1 MKKILFS
8 ILLFCAYSQMHAAD
22 VKGKIID
29 AKSNRPLDFVN
40 VALLEPGSEKI
51 VSGAVS
57 DIDGN
62 FTIPSVKNGK
72 YNLHV
77 SFLGYHSYN
86 QNVAVSDGKSIDLG
100 SIKLQEDSQ
109 VLSEV
114 EVVGQGSQMRFE
126 IDRRVFSVD
135 QNIAA
140 AGGSATEVLENI
152 PSVEVDQEG
161 NISLRN
167 NESVEIWI
175 NGKPAGLTADNRG
188 QILQQMPAESIESI
202 ELITNPSAKF
212 NPEGTAGIINLVLKK
227 ERKAGYYGSANLG
240 AIYSDGAGLSGNG
253 GVNIN
258 YNSSNVDMY
267 ANIGYR
273 NMRRQSDG
281 LSKLTRFDDNGNI
294 FLIQNQNSYNSGS
307 FHGLFLRAGIDYH
320 INKKNT
326 IGLSGFGMLGGGDS
340 DNTIL
345 YTLDNMNGASDKFSS
360 LNNSKNN
367 RNNFNINLDYRHE
380 FDKPGTDLMVNL
392 SYSKFDGKGD
402 NYYNYIYEEP
412 LAYESKTSQHSNNG
426 NDRIQFKVDYTNK
439 MTETG
444 RLELGWQSHF
454 QNSND
459 KTNGFNLLTNAEL
472 PGYYNVFDY
481 QEQVHAAYV
490 TYGERFWNKF
500 SVQAGLRAEYLDRS
514 AGMKQYDEDGNL
526 VEDAIPYKPYFQL
539 FPSFYLGYSISERDE
554 IQLNYT
560 RRVNRPRG
568 WRINP
573 YRDYS
578 DSTNVSFGNPWL
590 TPEFSSAFEF
600 NYMKTW
606 DNHSLSSSL
615 YYRYTNDVI
624 QRISYI
630 APKSMES
637 TFMNVTRSSDAGLE
651 LVSRNRFFKIL
662 NLTSS
667 LNFYYRKVNEAT
679 YKNPL
684 NNLEEFI
691 PYSEGFSWNGRMMA
705 NLLFSPT
712 FSGQVTGNYSSPRV
726 MAQGE
731 QKARYSVDLGL
742 RKSFFNR
749 KLNVNLMVRDLF
761 NSRNNKSTTYGNG
774 FERYNESRWMSR
786 MYGVTLTYNFGNMNP
801 KPASRRNN
809 NDQNEMEMMN
819 EGEEL

>member
-8 ILLFCAYSQMHAAD
+8 ILLFCAHLPMHAAD
-22 VKGKIID
+22 IKGKIVE
-29 AKSNRPLDFVN
+29 ATTNRPLDFVN
-40 VALLEPGSEKI
+40 VVLSAPDSETI
-51 VSGAVS
+51 IAGAVS

-62 FTIPSVKNGK
+62 FTIPSVKNGT
-72 YNLHV
+72 YRLQI
-77 SFLGYHSYN
+77 SFLGYHAYN
-86 QNVAVSDGKSIDLG
+86 RDIAVGGGKNIELG
-100 SIKLQEDSQ
+100 SIKLYEDSQ
-109 VLSEV
+109 VLGEV
-114 EVVGQGSQMRFE
+114 EVIGQGSQMRFE

-140 AGGSATEVLENI
+140 AGGSVTEVLENI

-161 NISLRN
+161 NISMRN

-188 QILQQMPAESIESI
+188 QVLQQMPAESIESI

-240 AIYSDGAGLSGNG
+240 AIYSNGAGLSGNG
-253 GVNIN
+253 GININ
-258 YNSSNVDMY
+258 YNSSHVDMY
-267 ANIGYR
+267 ANVGYR
-273 NMRRQSDG
+273 NMKRQSDG
-281 LSKLTRFDDNGNI
+281 LSKLTRFDDNGHI
-294 FLIQNQNSYNSGS
+294 ILTQDQNSNNSGS
-307 FHGLFLRAGIDYH
+307 FHGLFLRAGIDVH

-326 IGLSGFGMLGGGDS
+326 VGLSGFGMFGGGDS
-340 DNTIL
+340 DNTIR
-345 YTLDNMNGASDKFSS
+345 YTQDNMNGVFNKFGS
-360 LNNSKNN
+360 LNNSKNT
-367 RNNFNINLDYRHE
+367 RNNFNISLDYRHE

-402 NYYNYIYEEP
+402 NQYNYLYETP
-412 LAYESKTSQHSNNG
+412 LAYESKTSQHAT
-426 NDRIQFKVDYTNK
+426 NDNSRIQFKVDYTNK
-439 MTETG
+439 TTETG
-444 RLELGWQSHF
+444 RLELGWQSYY
-454 QNSND
+454 QRSND
-459 KTNGFNLLTNAEL
+459 EANGFNRLTNAVL

-481 QEQVHAAYV
+481 QEQVHAAYA
-490 TYGERFWNKF
+490 TYGERFWDKF
-500 SVQAGLRAEYLDRS
+500 SVQAGLRAEYLDRH
-514 AGMKQYDEDGNL
+514 AVVKQYDENEHPVTVDL
-526 VEDAIPYKPYFQL
+526 PDKSYFRL
-539 FPSFYLGYSISERDE
+539 FPSLYLGYSISDRDE

-560 RRVNRPRG
+560 RRVERPRG

-573 YRDYS
+573 HRDYS
-578 DSTNVSFGNPWL
+578 DSTNVSFGNPDL
-590 TPEFSSAFEF
+590 MPEFSSAFEL
-600 NYMKTW
+600 NYMKSW

-630 APKSMES
+630 APQSMES
-637 TFMNVTRSSDAGLE
+637 TFMNVTRSGDAGLE
-651 LVSRNRFFKIL
+651 LVARNRFFRML
-662 NLTSS
+662 NLTTS

-684 NNLEEFI
+684 NNLEEYI
-691 PYSEGFSWNGRMMA
+691 PSSEGFSWSGRMMA

-749 KLNVNLMVRDLF
+749 KFNINLMVRDLF
-761 NSRNNKSTTYGNG
+761 NSRNNKSTTYGKG
-774 FERYNESRWMSR
+774 FERYSESRWMSR
-786 MYGVTLTYNFGNMNP
+786 MYGVTLTYNFGNTNP
-801 KPASRRNN
+801 KPTPRRNN
-809 NDQNEMEMMN
+809 NDQNELEMMN
-819 EGEEL
+819 EAEE